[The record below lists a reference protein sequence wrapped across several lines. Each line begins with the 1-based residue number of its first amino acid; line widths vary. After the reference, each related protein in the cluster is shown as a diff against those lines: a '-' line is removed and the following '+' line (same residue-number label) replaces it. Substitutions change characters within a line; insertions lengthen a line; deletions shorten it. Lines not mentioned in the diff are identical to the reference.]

1 MAVGAQRLFSA
12 DCTVAVT
19 GIAGPT
25 GGTPDKPVGT
35 VWLAVAVD
43 TKLRALK
50 RLFPGDR
57 DEVRRRSAQ
66 APLDLLRRALATAR
80 FRPSPRRTARGLPT
94 PRRSRHTPS
103 PRPPSSI

>member
-1 MAVGAQRLFSA
+1 MAAGAQRLFSA

-25 GGTPDKPVGT
+25 GGTADKPVGT

-43 TKLRALK
+43 TKLRALR

-57 DEVRRRSAQ
+57 EEVRRRAAQ
-66 APLDLLRRALATAR
+66 AALDLLRRTPAPAGC
-80 FRPSPRRTARGLPT
+80 RPSPRRTA
-94 PRRSRHTPS
+94 PS
-103 PRPPSSI
+103 SPMPRPSR